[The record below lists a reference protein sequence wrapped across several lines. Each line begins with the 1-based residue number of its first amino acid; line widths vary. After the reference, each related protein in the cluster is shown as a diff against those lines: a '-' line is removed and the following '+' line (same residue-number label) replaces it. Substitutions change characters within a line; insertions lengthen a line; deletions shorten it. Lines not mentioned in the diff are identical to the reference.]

1 MAKNKKQDSW
11 VLDVQEDEN
20 GDAVIEFP
28 PDLLAKAGWQ
38 EGDCLQWRDLGDG
51 TWSLSKSKTA
61 ADDDSWDDV
70 FKNQHRD
77 KDAGESSITA
87 TVTREAI
94 EQVHQLMQ
102 VTDMDTVDVVM
113 SRSSSIGPMV
123 LFRFRGTIDGTDY
136 STW

>member
-1 MAKNKKQDSW
+1 MAKRKKETW
-11 VLDVQEDEN
+11 VLDVQQDDN

-38 EGDCLQWRDLGDG
+38 EGDEITWRDLGDG
-51 TWSLSKSKTA
+51 TWSLRKKDSEV
-61 ADDDSWDDV
+61 ADDDRSDDI
-70 FKNQHRD
+70 FAN
-77 KDAGESSITA
+77 ITA

-102 VTDMDTVDVVM
+102 VTEMDTVDVVM
-113 SRSSSIGPMV
+113 SRSSGIGPMV
-123 LFRFRGTIDGTDY
+123 LFKFKGTIDGTDY

>member
-1 MAKNKKQDSW
+1 MTKRKKKDSW

-20 GDAVIEFP
+20 GDAVLEFP
-28 PDLLAKAGWQ
+28 PDLLERAGWQ

-51 TWSLSKSKTA
+51 TWSLSKSDKAT
-61 ADDDSWDDV
+61 DDDSWDDV
-70 FKNQHRD
+70 FKNKHRD
-77 KDAGESSITA
+77 KNADASSITA

-113 SRSSSIGPMV
+113 SRSSGIGPMV

>member
-1 MAKNKKQDSW
+1 MAKRNKQDSW

-28 PDLLAKAGWQ
+28 PDLLVRVGWQ
-38 EGDCLQWRDLGDG
+38 EGDTLQWRDLGDG
-51 TWSLSKSKTA
+51 TWSLSKSETA

-70 FKNQHRD
+70 FKNKHRD

-113 SRSSSIGPMV
+113 SRSSGIGPMV